1 MALLEVKELVMQFGG
16 LRALDNVNIKIE
28 KGSIVSLIGP
38 NGAGKSTF
46 FNVVTRIYEPTEGEL
61 KFDGHD
67 LLKYEPHEIV
77 KLGMAR
83 SFQNLELFDNM
94 TVLSNLLVAQHTKIK
109 PVNIPVIGGF
119 ASFFSDILYLPS
131 TKKVEKESTQEALK
145 VLEILGIRGI
155 ENLFVSILP
164 YGTRKLVELARALI
178 TKPKFLMLDEPAAGL
193 NNKETKE
200 LSIVLKKIRDEM
212 GITLLVVEHDMS
224 LVMDI
229 SEYIYVL
236 SFGKQIA
243 EGKPAEV
250 QNNPAVIEAYL
261 GTEEE

>member
-1 MALLEVKELVMQFGG
+1 
-16 LRALDNVNIKIE
+16 
-28 KGSIVSLIGP
+28 
-38 NGAGKSTF
+38 
-46 FNVVTRIYEPTEGEL
+46 
-61 KFDGHD
+61 
-67 LLKYEPHEIV
+67 
-77 KLGMAR
+77 
-83 SFQNLELFDNM
+83 
-94 TVLSNLLVAQHTKIK
+94 
-109 PVNIPVIGGF
+109 
-119 ASFFSDILYLPS
+119 
-131 TKKVEKESTQEALK
+131 
-145 VLEILGIRGI
+145 
-155 ENLFVSILP
+155 
-164 YGTRKLVELARALI
+164 
-178 TKPKFLMLDEPAAGL
+178 MLDEPAAGL

>member
-28 KGSIVSLIGP
+28 EGSIVSLIGP

-61 KFDGHD
+61 RFNGHD

-94 TVLSNLLVAQHTKIK
+94 TVLNNLLVAQHTKIK
-109 PVNIPVIGGF
+109 PVNLPVIGGF

-131 TKKVEKESTQEALK
+131 TKKVEKEATQEALK
-145 VLEILGIRGI
+145 VLEIKIKKFHKNNFQNFKISPKAISYPSG
-155 ENLFVSILP
+155 SITPNSFTL
-164 YGTRKLVELARALI
+164 YG
-178 TKPKFLMLDEPAAGL
+178 
-193 NNKETKE
+193 
-200 LSIVLKKIRDEM
+200 VL
-212 GITLLVVEHDMS
+212 
-224 LVMDI
+224 
-229 SEYIYVL
+229 
-236 SFGKQIA
+236 
-243 EGKPAEV
+243 
-250 QNNPAVIEAYL
+250 
-261 GTEEE
+261 